1 VNGVRLA
8 ALERQA
14 SSGAAETTTI
24 TALLNAIAEEGDP
37 SDQLHHL
44 LERAATGAPRQ
55 VAELLKAEAERQ
67 NFIVPRRSM
76 PIANAIETIGTL
88 AKQPSLAGL
97 GAMTAADA
105 LREQGH
111 YPEALQEYERA
122 GMLYL
127 SVRDEVGWAR
137 TRLGSAYARVV
148 TLELGPALEDADRAR
163 SILAGRKLWVR
174 LARLECAV
182 GNLLRELGR
191 TPEALMAHERA
202 ARAAEEVVDF
212 EERQLVA
219 AEVHSN
225 QASVY
230 QRLDDYDRAEE
241 LLLSATE
248 TFRRFR
254 RPGPVAIVQGNLAR
268 VLAARGHLSQAL
280 ALAAD
285 VRDTLLSL
293 GRVAN
298 AAIFAQVAVEC
309 LLELN
314 RPTEALALA
323 DESVNQLEASN
334 AGVELAKILLQRA
347 VARERLE
354 HYADAAD
361 DLTRAAELFQVGG
374 CQGWEAVVRVQRAQ
388 VLERGGDLLEALA
401 VASKASRQLRRRQQ
415 VVAAARADV
424 IRAAV
429 LHKLGDSASAGV
441 AARAARAVARRFGVP
456 LLEYQAWRL
465 LGDIAMH
472 DTDERTA
479 LHAFARAIDAL
490 EKSQG
495 RILTEQRASFL
506 QDKQAVYESAISLC
520 VRAGNARRA
529 FEFAE
534 RGKARALLD
543 ALALRASGMPLRP
556 RSPAARALNEE
567 LATLRRRYDRLSS
580 TLFEPRPQDELGAS
594 SVAGQGAVLQQELN
608 ECEVRIGVVLDQ
620 LRLTGAAD
628 VERLALLQ
636 GYVHSPL
643 RFLGSATALMQYAIV
658 GNDVCIF
665 VLHPGQPLQVRRV
678 PGAAA
683 TVSRVRQMLELNI
696 AAAINLRETSSHT
709 PALATQARTLLQKL
723 HSLLIEPVADLL
735 VGSRRLIVVPHG
747 ILHGIPFAALHDG
760 SRYLVEQFELV
771 LAPSASAVTFARQRR
786 ARNAGYQTSCRTV
799 VVANSSDG
807 LLPGA
812 LAEAEQVATLF
823 DATRLFERDATVEN
837 LKQHLQRAMLVHV
850 AAHGSSRPD
859 APLFSNLRLADGQL
873 TALDCLGLELEC
885 ELVTLSAC
893 ETGRASVAAGDEP
906 IGLTRSLLYAGAR
919 SVIQSLWRVD
929 DDATRQLMSEMYQ
942 RLRQGE
948 GRAHALR
955 EAQRAFLRDGTS
967 HGRAHPAFWAA
978 FSLVG
983 DWGALPAP
991 AGAQRLLKLHKMGV
1005 AA

>member
-1 VNGVRLA
+1 VSSRLA
-8 ALERQA
+8 LLEGRA
-14 SSGAAETTTI
+14 STRVVEPDTE
-24 TALLNAIAEEGDP
+24 ALLNAIAEDGDP
-37 SDQLHHL
+37 SRLRHL
-44 LERAATGAPRQ
+44 LERAASEAPRQ
-55 VAELLKAEAERQ
+55 AAELLKGEAERQ

-76 PIANAIETIGTL
+76 PIARAIETIGNL
-88 AKQPSLAGL
+88 AHQPSLAAL

-111 YPEALQEYERA
+111 YPDALQEYERA

-127 SVRDEVGWAR
+127 SVADEVGWAR
-137 TRLGSAYARVV
+137 TRLGSAYARVF

-174 LARLECAV
+174 LARLESAV

-191 TPEALMAHERA
+191 TPEALAAHERA
-202 ARAAEEVVDF
+202 AQAAEEVVDF

-219 AEVHSN
+219 AEVRGN

-230 QRLDDYDRAEE
+230 QRLDDYDRAEA
-241 LLLSATE
+241 LLHSAAD

-254 RPGPVAIVQGNLAR
+254 RPGPVAIAEGNLAR
-268 VLAARGHLSQAL
+268 VLAARGHLSRAL
-280 ALAAD
+280 ALVGE
-285 VRDTLLSL
+285 VRGTMLSL

-298 AAIFAQVAVEC
+298 AAIFAQVGVEC

-314 RPTEALALA
+314 RTTEALALA
-323 DESVNQLEASN
+323 DESVSQLEASD

-354 HYADAAD
+354 RYADAAD
-361 DLTRAAELFQVGG
+361 DLIRAANLFRVSG

-401 VASKASRQLRRRQQ
+401 VASEASRQLRRRKQL
-415 VVAAARADV
+415 VAAARADV

-429 LHKLGDSASAGV
+429 LHKLGHSASAGV
-441 AARAARAVARRFGVP
+441 AARSARAVAGRFGVP

-465 LGDIAMH
+465 LGDIAIR
-472 DTDERTA
+472 DADERTA
-479 LHAFARAIDAL
+479 LHSFARAIDAL

-495 RILTEQRASFL
+495 RIMTEQRASFL
-506 QDKQAVYESAISLC
+506 QDKHAVFESAIGLC
-520 VRAGNARRA
+520 IRAGNARRA

-543 ALALRASGMPLRP
+543 ALALRASGVPLRP
-556 RSPAARALNEE
+556 RSPAARALDEE

-580 TLFEPRPQDELGAS
+580 TLFDPRPQDELGAS
-594 SVAGQGAVLQQELN
+594 SVTGQGAVLRQELK
-608 ECEVRIGVVLDQ
+608 ECEARIGVVLDQ
-620 LRLTGAAD
+620 IRLTGAAD

-636 GYVHSPL
+636 GQVHSPL
-643 RFLGSATALMQYAIV
+643 RFLGSATTLIQYAIV
-658 GNDVCIF
+658 GDDVCIF
-665 VLHPGQPLQVRRV
+665 VLHPGQPVQVRQV
-678 PGAAA
+678 PGAAG
-683 TVSRVRQMLELNI
+683 TTSRVRQRLELNI
-696 AAAINLRETSSHT
+696 AAAISLGETSSHA
-709 PALATQARTLLQKL
+709 PALATQARTLLHRL
-723 HSLLIEPVADLL
+723 HALLIEPVADVLA
-735 VGSRRLIVVPHG
+735 GSRRLIVVPHG
-747 ILHGIPFAALHDG
+747 ILHGIPFAALYDA
-760 SRYLVEQFELV
+760 SSYLVERFELV

-786 ARNAGYQTSCRTV
+786 ARNVDIQASRRSV
-799 VVANSSDG
+799 VVGNSSDG

-812 LAEAEQVATLF
+812 LGEADQVATLF
-823 DATRLFERDATVEN
+823 DATRLFEREATVEN
-837 LKQHLQRAMLVHV
+837 LKKHLQRAMLVHV
-850 AAHGSSRPD
+850 AAHGNSRPD
-859 APLFSNLRLADGQL
+859 APLFSNLRMADGQL
-873 TALDCLGLELEC
+873 TALDCLGLELDC

-893 ETGRASVAAGDEP
+893 ETGRAAVAAGDEP

-929 DDATRQLMSEMYQ
+929 DDATRQLMCDMYH

-955 EAQRAFLRDGTS
+955 EAQCAFLRDAS
-967 HGRAHPAFWAA
+967 DGRAHPAFWAA
-978 FSLVG
+978 FGLVG
-983 DWGALPAP
+983 DWGPLPAA
-991 AGAQRLLKLHKMGV
+991 AGSQRIDKLHKMGV

>member
-1 VNGVRLA
+1 VSSVRLA
-8 ALERQA
+8 LLERQA
-14 SSGAAETTTI
+14 RPAAAETNSV
-24 TALLNAIAEEGDP
+24 TALLHAIAEEGDP
-37 SDQLHHL
+37 SGRLHDL
-44 LERAATGAPRQ
+44 LEQAAAEAPRH

-67 NFIVPRRSM
+67 NFIVPSRSM
-76 PIANAIETIGTL
+76 PIARAIETIGDL
-88 AKQPSLAGL
+88 AHQPSLAGL

-111 YPEALQEYERA
+111 YAEALHEYERA
-122 GMLYL
+122 GILYL
-127 SVRDEVGWAR
+127 SVQDEVGWAR
-137 TRLGSAYARVV
+137 TRLGSAYARVF
-148 TLELGPALEDADRAR
+148 TLELGPALEDAERAR

-174 LARLECAV
+174 LARLESAV

-191 TPEALMAHERA
+191 TPEALAAHERA
-202 ARAAEEVVDF
+202 AQAAAEVVDF

-219 AEVHSN
+219 AEVGIN

-230 QRLDDYDRAEE
+230 QRLDDYDQAEA
-241 LLLSATE
+241 LLRSAAD

-254 RPGPVAIVQGNLAR
+254 RPGPVAIAEGNLAR
-268 VLAARGHLSQAL
+268 SLAARGHVSRAL
-280 ALAAD
+280 ALAGD
-285 VRDTLLSL
+285 VRDTMLSL

-298 AAIFAQVAVEC
+298 AAMFAQVAVEC

-323 DESVNQLEASN
+323 DEIVSQLEASD

-354 HYADAAD
+354 RYADAAD
-361 DLTRAAELFQVGG
+361 DLTRAAELFRVGG

-401 VASKASRQLRRRQQ
+401 VASEASRQLRRRQQ

-429 LHKLGDSASAGV
+429 LRKLGDSASAST
-441 AARAARAVARRFGVP
+441 AARSARAVARRFGVP
-456 LLEYQAWRL
+456 LLEYQTWRL
-465 LGDIAMH
+465 LGDIALH
-472 DTDERTA
+472 DADERTA
-479 LHAFARAIDAL
+479 LHSFAKAIDAL

-506 QDKQAVYESAISLC
+506 QDKHAVYGSAIGLC
-520 VRAGNARRA
+520 IRAGNARRA

-556 RSPAARALNEE
+556 RGPTGRALNEE
-567 LATLRRRYDRLSS
+567 LAMLRRRYDRLSS
-580 TLFEPRPQDELGAS
+580 TLFDPRPQDELGAS
-594 SVAGQGAVLQQELN
+594 SVAGQGAVLRLELH

-636 GYVHSPL
+636 GQVHSPL
-643 RFLGSATALMQYAIV
+643 RFLGSATALVQYAIV
-658 GNDVCIF
+658 GDDVCIF
-665 VLHPGQPLQVRRV
+665 VLHPGQPVQVRLV
-678 PGAAA
+678 PAAAA
-683 TVSRVRQMLELNI
+683 TISRVRQLLELNI
-696 AAAINLRETSSHT
+696 AAAISLRDTSSHA
-709 PALATQARTLLQKL
+709 PALANQARTLLQRL
-723 HSLLIEPVADLL
+723 HTLLVAPFSDLL

-760 SRYLVEQFELV
+760 SRYLVERFELV

-786 ARNAGYQTSCRTV
+786 ARNAGSRASRRSV
-799 VVANSSDG
+799 VVGNSSDG

-812 LAEAEQVATLF
+812 LAEADQVAALF
-823 DATRLFERDATVEN
+823 DATRLFEREATVDN
-837 LKQHLQRAMLVHV
+837 LKKHLQRAMLVHV

-873 TALDCLGLELEC
+873 TALDCLGLELDC

-893 ETGRASVAAGDEP
+893 ETGRAVVAAGDEP

-929 DDATRQLMSEMYQ
+929 DNATRELMCDMYQ

-955 EAQRAFLRDGTS
+955 EAQRAFLRDAS
-967 HGRAHPAFWAA
+967 DARAHPAFWAA
-978 FSLVG
+978 FGLVG
-983 DWGALPAP
+983 DWGPLPTSP
-991 AGAQRLLKLHKMGV
+991 GSQRIDKLRKMGV